1 MNKDP
6 EVSALFNAKITKG
19 DGGGGG
25 GGGGSTSGT
34 KKAKTKNKHTGKN
47 DKTDKQQPG
56 TYSDNDKVS
65 EVEKPLKAKHE
76 ENMAVIED
84 NKEAVKEADYIIA
97 KNKEIIRYTKD
108 LTEELDKL
116 KKKVPESEQKTLDA
130 IAQKQAEAHR
140 NQATAQA
147 AINAQ
152 NLKKTEEIQEQRLD
166 IIETFYSELEQAQIK
181 NMNSQ
186 EITEEQFAIWQL
198 EQTRLKTNEL
208 LQSHEEYYDK
218 IKNMANISEQSRQDI
233 LKREGEKIAQLQM
246 QQLKDMTAIH
256 KKIEEMTAD
265 PVGLEAMEL
274 AAKKEEE
281 ATLRAYENMIA
292 VAKAAGLDVTDLEKA
307 KADKVR
313 EIRYKEAEELYG
325 IQEQIGVSWGQEYAH
340 ELAQLQKL
348 KDDELITE
356 REYQRKRLQLQVDNA
371 KKYFDYYA
379 GAASTM
385 FSAIQQAEIDSSDAK
400 YDALISQAE
409 ANGEDTA
416 ALEEEKENKKL
427 EIQKKYA
434 DVNFAIK
441 ISQIIADTAVS
452 IMKAFADLGPIG
464 GAIAAAM
471 LTATGIAQVIS
482 AKAERDKIKN
492 LQPKSGAS
500 KVQSAERVV
509 SGYSDG
515 GYTGDGKRLEVAGVV
530 HRGEYV
536 VPQPIMGDPRVVD
549 AVNMIEAIRRQRVYQ
564 GEGGNSLPKGRGFAN
579 GGHTGGGGGELA
591 AAASELRA
599 ATEAVKQLRAYVVYQ
614 DIEKAGEVLE
624 NARDPFTRN

>member
-1 MNKDP
+1 M
-6 EVSALFNAKITKG
+6 
-19 DGGGGG
+19 
-25 GGGGSTSGT
+25 
-34 KKAKTKNKHTGKN
+34 
-47 DKTDKQQPG
+47 
-56 TYSDNDKVS
+56 
-65 EVEKPLKAKHE
+65 
-76 ENMAVIED
+76 
-84 NKEAVKEADYIIA
+84 
-97 KNKEIIRYTKD
+97 
-108 LTEELDKL
+108 
-116 KKKVPESEQKTLDA
+116 
-130 IAQKQAEAHR
+130 
-140 NQATAQA
+140 
-147 AINAQ
+147 
-152 NLKKTEEIQEQRLD
+152 
-166 IIETFYSELEQAQIK
+166 
-181 NMNSQ
+181 
-186 EITEEQFAIWQL
+186 
-198 EQTRLKTNEL
+198 
-208 LQSHEEYYDK
+208 
-218 IKNMANISEQSRQDI
+218 
-233 LKREGEKIAQLQM
+233 
-246 QQLKDMTAIH
+246 
-256 KKIEEMTAD
+256 
-265 PVGLEAMEL
+265 
-274 AAKKEEE
+274 
-281 ATLRAYENMIA
+281 
-292 VAKAAGLDVTDLEKA
+292 
-307 KADKVR
+307 
-313 EIRYKEAEELYG
+313 
-325 IQEQIGVSWGQEYAH
+325 
-340 ELAQLQKL
+340 
-348 KDDELITE
+348 
-356 REYQRKRLQLQVDNA
+356 DNA

-452 IMKAFADLGPIG
+452 IMKAFAELGPIG

-471 LTATGIAQVIS
+471 LTATGVAQVIS

-492 LQPKSGAS
+492 LQPKGGSG
-500 KVQSAERVV
+500 KVTSAERVV

-599 ATEAVKQLRAYVVYQ
+599 ATEAVKQLRAYVVFQ